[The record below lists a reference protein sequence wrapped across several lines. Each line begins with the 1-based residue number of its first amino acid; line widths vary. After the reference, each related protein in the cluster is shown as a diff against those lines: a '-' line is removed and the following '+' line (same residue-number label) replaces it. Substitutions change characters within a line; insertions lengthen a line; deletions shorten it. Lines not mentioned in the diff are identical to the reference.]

1 MYFKKLREANYI
13 SIRDKIIALFDW
25 INSQIDFQEPITLTD
40 ASTITWDC
48 SNNYNAK
55 VTLGGSR
62 TLSIINLQAGTYG
75 TLEVVQGGS
84 GSYTLTLPAG
94 SKVANAG
101 AGAVTLSTAV
111 GAIDCLAFYYNGTTI
126 YWTLSTDFT

>member
-13 SIRDKIIALFDW
+13 SIKDKIIALFDW

-55 VTLGGSR
+55 VTLVGSR

-75 TLEVVQGGS
+75 TLEVVQGGA

-94 SKVANAG
+94 SKVVNAG

-111 GAIDCLAFYYNGTTI
+111 GAIDCLAFYYNGTTL

>member
-1 MYFKKLREANYI
+1 MIFKIIREQGYP
-13 SIRDKIIALFDW
+13 SIKDKISALFDW
-25 INSQIDFQEPITLTD
+25 INSQIRFQSPIVLTD
-40 ASTITWDC
+40 AATITWDC
-48 SNNYNAK
+48 SENYNAK

-62 TLSIINLQAGTYG
+62 TLSVTNLQAGCYG

-111 GAIDCLAFYYNGTTI
+111 GAIDCLAFYYNGTTL
-126 YWTLSTDFT
+126 YWTVSTDFT